1 MNRPATNCDAA
12 AHPVPFWRLVL
23 STTAALGI
31 LASLFLTSSVTA
43 SASGRIPLAA
53 AGLAPAT
60 SISRTSLAEAPAGLR
75 AAVRAAL
82 GGSPAHGDSPLQQA
96 APITTGGAVAD
107 EFGTSVA
114 ISGATAVV
122 GVDAGADAG
131 EAYVFVRS
139 GTQWSRQAKL
149 TASDGVAGDH
159 FGFSV
164 AISGTSALVGAP
176 GRNSFTGAAYV
187 FVRSG
192 THWSQ
197 QAELTAYDGAIR
209 NVFGWSVAISGATA
223 LVGAYF
229 KNQQTGAAY
238 VFVRSGATWFRQAKL
253 TASDG
258 VHYALFGWSV
268 AISGNSA
275 LIGAPQRNAF
285 TGVAYVFV
293 RSGTHWSQQA
303 ELIASDGAMG
313 DQFGY
318 SVAISG
324 ISAAVGAPNL
334 GTFKTRPAYVFG
346 RSGTHWSQQSEL
358 TASDSEA
365 ALGFGL
371 SVAISGTTAV
381 VGAPFMNS
389 DVGAAYVFV
398 PSGTIWSQQAKLIA

>member
-1 MNRPATNCDAA
+1 M
-12 AHPVPFWRLVL
+12 
-23 STTAALGI
+23 
-31 LASLFLTSSVTA
+31 
-43 SASGRIPLAA
+43 
-53 AGLAPAT
+53 
-60 SISRTSLAEAPAGLR
+60 
-75 AAVRAAL
+75 
-82 GGSPAHGDSPLQQA
+82 
-96 APITTGGAVAD
+96 
-107 EFGTSVA
+107 
-114 ISGATAVV
+114 
-122 GVDAGADAG
+122 
-131 EAYVFVRS
+131 
-139 GTQWSRQAKL
+139 
-149 TASDGVAGDH
+149 
-159 FGFSV
+159 
-164 AISGTSALVGAP
+164 
-176 GRNSFTGAAYV
+176 
-187 FVRSG
+187 RSG

-275 LIGAPQRNAF
+275 LIGAPQKERVHRRGLRIRALGDALVPASGADRF
-285 TGVAYVFV
+285 LLKRPLMSSAGRWRSGEQRLGGRPQMEVEHLGAYAFV

-303 ELIASDGAMG
+303 ELIASYGAMG

-398 PSGTIWSQQAKLIA
+398 PSGTIWAQQAKLIA